1 MYFSVRSGL
10 EWWASAAIIL
20 AYIGLTIY
28 YRTDPDE
35 PGFIFLLVVSVTTYV
50 VCLAV
55 GQLWPRLPF
64 VPHRVFWT
72 DPAHPQRRE
81 RLAKLAHLFLG
92 RINLWIVAMLGF
104 GIVAVAQLF
113 VARPYEWLIWVDVCF
128 GMCVVLYGVCLY
140 LDLRAFSLALQ
151 PDRARVLERKAA
163 GKMTADNDYD
173 DEYGVGVEEEEERGE
188 RKALLPIAGGNV
200 AATPLKTYA
209 ATDNLIITTAST
221 SDLTPSTTSA
231 SPTPTSPTA
240 DGNEVERRRDD
251 GGND

>member
-1 MYFSVRSGL
+1 MLISFR
-10 EWWASAAIIL
+10 I
-20 AYIGLTIY
+20 
-28 YRTDPDE
+28 PE
-35 PGFIFLLVVSVTTYV
+35 PGFIFLIVVSVTTSL

-55 GQLWPRLPF
+55 GLLWPRLPF
-64 VPHRVFWT
+64 APHRVFWT

-81 RLAKLAHLFLG
+81 RLGKLAHLFLG
-92 RINLWIVAMLGF
+92 RVHIPPSSPSPFFSFIELTWPGQINLWIVAMLGF

-151 PDRARVLERKAA
+151 PDRARALERKAA
-163 GKMTADNDYD
+163 GKMTADGDYD
-173 DEYGVGVEEEEERGE
+173 NEYGVGVEEEELGE
-188 RKALLPIAGGNV
+188 RKALLPITGGNV

-209 ATDNLIITTAST
+209 ATDNLTITPT
-221 SDLTPSTTSA
+221 SLDFPPSTTSV
-231 SPTPTSPTA
+231 SPTLTSPTA

>member
-1 MYFSVRSGL
+1 
-10 EWWASAAIIL
+10 
-20 AYIGLTIY
+20 
-28 YRTDPDE
+28 
-35 PGFIFLLVVSVTTYV
+35 VTTYV

-92 RINLWIVAMLGF
+92 RVHTTTTIITFHLLTWRCVVGQINLWIVAMLGF

-209 ATDNLIITTAST
+209 ATDNLVITTTSS

>member
-1 MYFSVRSGL
+1 MLISVG
-10 EWWASAAIIL
+10 I
-20 AYIGLTIY
+20 
-28 YRTDPDE
+28 PE

-92 RINLWIVAMLGF
+92 RVHTTIIITFHLLTWRCVLGQINLWIVAMLGF

-173 DEYGVGVEEEEERGE
+173 DEYGVGVEEEERGE

-209 ATDNLIITTAST
+209 ATDNLIITTTTSS

>member
-173 DEYGVGVEEEEERGE
+173 DEYGVGVEEEERGE